1 MVDFNLF
8 EKVEKVVVMGTI
20 RGFVLD
26 STLQGLA
33 RDLID
38 LEKTTG
44 VAPDVD
50 KTVANWNEK
59 HKLAED
65 TAQLQND
72 VALFINVEK
81 NRQLKS
87 MSSRGLAK
95 YKAAPYIEQAKELM
109 SGARLDTKL
118 KTE

>member
-1 MVDFNLF
+1 M
-8 EKVEKVVVMGTI
+8 VMGHI

-26 STLQGLA
+26 SALHGLA
-33 RDLID
+33 RDLIE

-59 HKLAED
+59 HKLAEN

-81 NRQLKS
+81 NRQLSS
-87 MSSRGLAK
+87 MSSRGLVK
-95 YKAAPYIEQAKELM
+95 YKAAPYIEQAEKLM
-109 SGARLDTKL
+109 SGSKLDTEL